1 MTERYIF
8 VTAFHIQKE
17 VGFVW
22 GDVLNAETQNKN
34 RKQFAEETKTN
45 YEFNY
50 HASFQGD

>member
-1 MTERYIF
+1 MTGGYIS
-8 VTAFHIQKE
+8 VTAFHTRKE
-17 VGFVW
+17 AGFVW

-50 HASFQGD
+50 YVNF